1 MTIPDTVEGAG
12 AATRSPRVKGVTITV
27 RLFPEIH
34 GTVLRELARVPCGSR
49 SARVIHLVTIGLM
62 YEHACGNGR
71 ENAAFGPPS
80 MSTSPIGSEP
90 VAMRGD
96 DLAFV
101 SALTG
106 GAES

>member
-1 MTIPDTVEGAG
+1 M
-12 AATRSPRVKGVTITV
+12 TITV
-27 RLFPEIH
+27 RLFLEIH
-34 GTVLRELARVPCGSR
+34 GAVITELARVPCGSR

-71 ENAAFGPPS
+71 GNAGSGPPS
-80 MSTSPIGSEP
+80 MSTSPIGTEP
-90 VAMRGD
+90 LAMRGD